1 MEIMKP
7 ELTDEQKQST
17 LMELIEMDKEEI
29 EDCLQFLGIDEKK
42 WETMF
47 GRKVERTNGNTPR

>member
-1 MEIMKP
+1 MKP